1 MESESRDSQRRANF
15 TDLALTL
22 FRKKHGRAEQNQKVQ
37 ALTPHVPGLVTFA
50 DHTRALP
57 WSTEYHSV
65 LMFADISGFTS
76 LCEQY
81 SAMEKSGIDELT
93 STLNAYMGAIVDGI
107 LSSDGDVLKYAG
119 DAILAL
125 WRVNVESELP
135 AALDRVIQC
144 CLDIQRHCGE
154 WDTDIGVKLTVK
166 MGIAAGDMTMT
177 FLGNDEFRHYVE
189 LGQVVS
195 DVNKAESFCKS
206 GYVVMSPSAWELCNC
221 GRYEYEVMEDGA
233 HIRVLEMK
241 PEPVVARTS
250 SSEVVK
256 HRERRF
262 SLTDGAPHFMQSQG
276 RRMSLATST
285 VHEDNVSS
293 PPGRPLVGTR
303 NSLDLEDTVAEASAR
318 KTGFSSKT
326 MTGVLKLRNVVQTV
340 KAMRLEET
348 LRLYVLSPVLKKID
362 DNQPLEFLSEMR
374 QVSIVFMNLVLDDNV
389 NSTEQ
394 LQKIFDVVFS
404 HIKVVHGS
412 LNKIFLFDKGCTFLV
427 IFGLPGFKH
436 ERDCAHAL
444 ENSVKMKT
452 VIDKLPGIQ
461 RVSIGVT
468 TGTTFCGVIGHA
480 RRHEYSVIGRKVN
493 MAARLMMQYPNKVT
507 CDDDTFQSCRLPP
520 ENFVVLVTKRMK
532 GLQNIGLIR
541 EFSLPDVNKDSSGI
555 ENSLPYFEY
564 PLLGRNEEKNMFLG
578 EIHNLLDNGKHRHLV
593 FVGSAGMG
601 KTRLLDALCYIAA
614 QENLKVI
621 SCSLNL
627 LNVNT
632 AYFLARHL
640 LRMLL
645 SSCGY
650 SQEVEKEPAVLET
663 MRLCGMD
670 QHIAAVVDLLS
681 TKPIPPSHMNQ
692 ASVTARTQVFE
703 FLTHMCLDSMGPTAV
718 IVDDMHF
725 SDKESWSCVKA
736 LSEHPHCLLALATR
750 PNAIENPPCP
760 EAYSLFNVK
769 TSIVTDVYGLDL
781 SLVSAL
787 ACQVLEVVSIP
798 KDLDNVLRDMSQGV
812 PSWVEQ
818 LLRDM
823 YDKRQILIRYTD
835 LVPTTFRASVVVPKQ
850 TFITKLTN
858 IGKATERRRP
868 RTARRFSDIDSITPE
883 ASPEA
888 MLADL
893 GFKFTTQS
901 KVRGTFELRTCVMA
915 PGKTAEDIQV
925 PGAMKDLVVARIDSM
940 RATEQLIVKCAAVL
954 EPPFTRQSVE
964 EVLPQANTFKVSTS
978 LKRLYE
984 NGTFTCSSVSSRL
997 SSSRR
1002 REDVGRARGECCCPR
1017 GDHEEGEVMCNS
1029 LMFRHKLLKDTAQEM
1044 LMGKQKQ
1051 HLHLKAAEFIARG
1064 VKDIRGNVPYQL
1076 FVQNRKESEAEK
1088 IHTHEENA
1096 LTDEETSK
1104 RFRTIL
1110 KSGEMLPH
1118 LHLILE
1124 GAVIDK
1130 RRNSLLEQLLPVYD
1144 RMAFHYNAADDMYS
1158 LLDTQTEAG
1167 LVCIVL
1173 KRNGQAMSW
1182 LEETTIPFRKLAVS
1196 NQPSEVVRKYKN
1208 IQAGLKRLIGKSFL
1222 QLGQLP
1228 EARQYLTE
1236 AAGLLDM
1243 TEPSSKT
1250 DTRFQMFKL
1259 RLSPFPRFIY
1269 FTKGGSVRHLK
1280 PASRRTVERGHLL
1293 GDLCRL
1299 HKEQGNKDLL
1309 ILDAWRHSAN
1319 IVGREVHI
1327 HQVLE
1332 SYIHIIQ
1339 ACRTRGWSSRAHRLE
1354 SELYATCCA
1363 RSHELLYDDVKAL
1376 ATTLGEGALHCLS
1389 AGNVAQA
1396 TDRGEVAAKIVGH
1409 MSHTRLTV
1417 RIYPI
1422 LAMAYLAANRPQ
1434 DCQDLL
1440 DKLNEIYADLE
1451 GWGVDTWGTILAL
1464 ELMIS
1469 PGIPTQTFFMCLQK
1483 ASVYLKNYD
1492 AVIDGSVARYYI
1504 AMCIAVWYSRRGQWQ
1519 TAQGWF
1525 DYWEHYDLGEHNYI
1539 TLSARCKKVECMLL
1553 AMCRAIQRGT
1563 DRAYDR
1569 IKTDVVKE
1577 FYSLKKLLKKSPG
1590 LKPRAYHLRAYFSL
1604 LLGKVTSARSYLI
1617 ACVQQCKK
1625 QGNLL
1630 EFWLVRHDWRQWSK
1644 QMSTNSLDTTWVDS
1658 VDEHFLDWR
1667 LRLTRGEEVLY
1678 TLPLPQERVVRRN
1691 RWWRSN
1697 KIKPLPLE

>member
-1 MESESRDSQRRANF
+1 MEAESSEPQRRANF

-22 FRKKHGRAEQNQKVQ
+22 FHKKHGRAEQNQKVR

-50 DHTRALP
+50 DHSKAMP

-144 CLDIQRHCGE
+144 CLDIQEQCGE

-177 FLGNDEFRHYVE
+177 FLGNDDFRHYVE

-206 GYVVMSPSAWELCNC
+206 GYVVMSPHAWKICNS
-221 GRYEYEVMEDGA
+221 GGYEYEVMEDGA
-233 HIRVLEMK
+233 HVRVLEVK
-241 PEPVVARTS
+241 PEPVVARAS
-250 SSEVVK
+250 SPEVGK
-256 HRERRF
+256 QRERRF
-262 SLTDGAPHFMQSQG
+262 SLTGGAQKFLQSHG
-276 RRMSLATST
+276 RRMTLST
-285 VHEDNVSS
+285 TIIHQDTVS
-293 PPGRPLVGTR
+293 PPHEKPPVGTR
-303 NSLDLEDTVAEASAR
+303 NGVNAEDTVAEASAR
-318 KTGFSSKT
+318 KTGFSAKT
-326 MTGVLKLRNVVQTV
+326 MTGVLKLRNVVKTV
-340 KAMRLEET
+340 TAMRLEET

-374 QVSIVFMNLVLDDNV
+374 QVSIVFMNMVLDDDGNT
-389 NSTEQ
+389 SEH
-394 LQKIFDVVFS
+394 LQNIFDIVFS
-404 HIKVVHGS
+404 HIKGVHGC

-444 ENSVKMKT
+444 QNSVKMKT
-452 VIDKLPGIQ
+452 VLDKLPWIQ

-468 TGTTFCGVIGHA
+468 TGTTFCGVVGHA

-493 MAARLMMQYPNKVT
+493 MAARLMMHYPNKVT
-507 CDDDTFQSCRLPP
+507 CDDDTFHSCRLPP

-532 GLQNIGLIR
+532 GLRNIGIIR
-541 EFSLPDVNKDSSGI
+541 EFSLPDADRDSSEI
-555 ENSLPYFEY
+555 ENSIPYFEY
-564 PLLGRNEEKNMFLG
+564 PLLGRNEEKQMFLG
-578 EIHNLLDNGKHRHLV
+578 EIQNIHDTVKHRHLV

-601 KTRLLDALCYIAA
+601 KTRLLDALCFLAV
-614 QENLKVI
+614 QENLRMI

-632 AYFLARHL
+632 PYFLARHL

-645 SSCGY
+645 SICGY
-650 SQEVEKEPAVLET
+650 SQKVEKEPAVMET

-670 QHIAAVVDLLS
+670 QHIAAVVDLMS
-681 TKPIPPSHMNQ
+681 TKPIPASHMNQ
-692 ASVTARTQVFE
+692 ASVTARMQVFE
-703 FLTHMCLDSMGPTAV
+703 FLTHMCLDSLGPTAV

-725 SDKESWSCVKA
+725 CDKESWPCIRA
-736 LSEHPHCLLALATR
+736 LIDHSHCLLTLSTR
-750 PNAIENPPCP
+750 PNVIENPPCP
-760 EAYSLFNVK
+760 EAQSLFDEK
-769 TSIVTDVYGLDL
+769 TSIVMDVYGLDL

-787 ACQVLEVVSIP
+787 ACQLLEVVSIP
-798 KDLDNVLRDMSQGV
+798 KGLEKLLRDISHGV

-823 YDKRQILIRYTD
+823 YDRRQILIRYND
-835 LVPTTFRASVVVPKQ
+835 NAHNTFRTSVVAPKKAL
-850 TFITKLTN
+850 ITKLTTG
-858 IGKATERRRP
+858 GKAIERRRSI
-868 RTARRFSDIDSITPE
+868 RTETYAEIDSISHE
-883 ASPEA
+883 ENQDEV
-888 MLADL
+888 LADL
-893 GFKFTTQS
+893 GFKFAKTRANDTLQ
-901 KVRGTFELRTCVMA
+901 TRTCVMA
-915 PGKTAEDIQV
+915 PGKTPEDIQV
-925 PGAMKDLVVARIDSM
+925 PEAMKDLVIARIDSM

-954 EPPFTRQSVE
+954 DPPFTRQSVE
-964 EVLPQANTFKVSTS
+964 EVLPQASTFKVSTS

-984 NGTFTCSSVSSRL
+984 NGTFACSGASSRL
-997 SSSRR
+997 PPTGRSD
-1002 REDVGRARGECCCPR
+1002 EVGRARAGCCCPR
-1017 GDHEEGEVMCNS
+1017 GDREEGDVMCNS

-1051 HLHLKAAEFIARG
+1051 HLHLKAAEFIARK
-1064 VKDIRGNVPYQL
+1064 VKDIRSNVPFQL
-1076 FVQNRKESEAEK
+1076 FVPNRKESAAEK
-1088 IHTHEENA
+1088 HTNREKTW
-1096 LTDEETSK
+1096 TDDETSE

-1130 RRNSLLEQLLPVYD
+1130 SRNSLLEQLLPVYE
-1144 RMAFHYNAADDMYS
+1144 RMAFHYNAADDMHS
-1158 LLDTQTEAG
+1158 LLDIQTEAG
-1167 LVCIVL
+1167 LVCLVL
-1173 KRNGQAMSW
+1173 KRTGQAMSW
-1182 LEETTIPFRKLAVS
+1182 FAETASSFKKLTES
-1196 NQPSEVVRKYKN
+1196 NQPMEIVNNYNN
-1208 IQAGLKRLIGKSFL
+1208 IQAGLKRLMGKTFQ

-1228 EARQYLTE
+1228 EARVYLTE
-1236 AAGLLDM
+1236 AASLLDM
-1243 TEPSSKT
+1243 AEPASKT
-1250 DTRFQMFKL
+1250 DLRFQMFKL
-1259 RLSPFPRFIY
+1259 RLLSFPKFIY
-1269 FTKGGSVRHLK
+1269 FTKGGSVRVLK
-1280 PASRRTVERGHLL
+1280 RASRKRIERGHLL

-1319 IVGREVHI
+1319 IVGKQVHI

-1332 SYIHIIQ
+1332 SYIHIIE
-1339 ACRTRGWSSRAHRLE
+1339 ACRARSWSTRAHRLE

-1376 ATTLGEGALHCLS
+1376 ATTLGESALLSLS
-1389 AGNVAQA
+1389 AGNVSQA
-1396 TDRGEVAAKIVGH
+1396 IDRGEVAAKIVGH

-1422 LAMAYLAANRPQ
+1422 LALAYLAANRTQ
-1434 DCQDLL
+1434 DCQELL
-1440 DKLNEIYADLE
+1440 EKLNEIYADLE
-1451 GWGVDTWGTILAL
+1451 GWGVNTWGTIIAL

-1469 PGIPTQTFFMCLQK
+1469 SGIPTQTFFMCLKK

-1492 AVIDGSVARYYI
+1492 AVIDGNVARYYI
-1504 AMCIAVWYSRRGQWQ
+1504 AMCIAVWYSRRGQWE
-1519 TAQGWF
+1519 TAQTWF
-1525 DYWEHYDLGEHNYI
+1525 DYWEHHDLGEHNYI

-1563 DRAYDR
+1563 DWVHDR
-1569 IKTDVVKE
+1569 IKSDVVKE
-1577 FYSLKKLLKKSPG
+1577 FKCLRKLLKKNHG
-1590 LKPRAYHLRAYFSL
+1590 LRPRACHLRAYFSL
-1604 LLGKVTSARSYLI
+1604 LQGKIFSARSYLI
-1617 ACVQQCKK
+1617 GCVHQCKK

-1630 EFWLVRHDWRQWSK
+1630 EFSLVRHDWRQWNE
-1644 QMSTNSLDTTWVDS
+1644 QMSTNYLDTSWVDS
-1658 VDEHFLDWR
+1658 VEEHFLDWR

-1678 TLPLPQERVVRRN
+1678 TLPLPQGRVVRRT